1 MIKDYWFWII
11 ADMNLHKSP
20 EVRLI
25 PHRAPQKY
33 LTCPQ
38 NTWMLMLSTETQAGR
53 EKPASLKGSA
63 LQLGLD
69 SRKAGISCCH

>member
-1 MIKDYWFWII
+1 MIKDYYFWII

-25 PHRAPQKY
+25 PHRAPQKH

-38 NTWMLMLSTETQAGR
+38 HMGVLILGTTQ
-53 EKPASLKGSA
+53 
-63 LQLGLD
+63 
-69 SRKAGISCCH
+69 